1 MAQTI
6 QIANATYPDVP
17 SILCNKSGGGTAIFA
32 DPSGTTATASDV
44 AQGKLFLSAAG
55 VLTTGTASGGG
66 GDSPWTRRASYKR
79 YNLSWTGT
87 TATTW
92 LTVSTSSAVYTKDC
106 IVWVHIRDDAGPRN
120 GYFYGTDSFIVNY
133 RAGNN
138 TTTMFQSASVYTL
151 RYNNDAYTGYVGQYG
166 AYAYSLDSGGGLTLR
181 KRYNSSY
188 SLTID
193 GYYNI
198 DVYTLALPDG
208 LTLFG

>member
-1 MAQTI
+1 MAQNVTI
-6 QIANATYPDVP
+6 AGAAFSAVP
-17 SILCNKSGGGTAIFA
+17 AIEVPKTGGGIATFA

-66 GDSPWTRRASYKR
+66 GSSWTLRASYER

-92 LTVSTSSAVYTKDC
+92 LTVSTSSEVYTKNN

-133 RAGNN
+133 RAGND
-138 TTTMFQSASVYTL
+138 TTTTFQSASVYTL

-166 AYAYSLDSGGGLTLR
+166 AYGYSLDSGGGLTLR
-181 KRYNSSY
+181 KRYNSTY

-208 LTLFG
+208 LFLFE